1 LDLAFCFSA
10 ARNPPHVISNQR
22 PIARRRKTKRM
33 EGSVPGYKQAT
44 PPGFSRSVFGSWA
57 TGAGKDELFEVGYPS
72 RDA

>member
-1 LDLAFCFSA
+1 LFFGGAQSTACDF
-10 ARNPPHVISNQR
+10 IQR